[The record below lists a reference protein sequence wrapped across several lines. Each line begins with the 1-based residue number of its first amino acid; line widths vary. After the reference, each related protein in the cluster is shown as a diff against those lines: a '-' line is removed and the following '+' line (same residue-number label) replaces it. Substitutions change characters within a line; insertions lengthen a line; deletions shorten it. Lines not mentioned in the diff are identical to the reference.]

1 MSRIRFTFTREISLA
16 YISHLDMLRL
26 FLRALR
32 RSNLPLEYSQ
42 GYNPHPRF
50 TLALPLPLGVTAGD
64 EFGEIFFSE
73 IIEPAYFNDKLASQ
87 LPEGLKITG
96 AFSVATEGPSIA
108 ALVRAALYRAKLKD
122 IASGYGNANLIKEAL
137 EKMLLKEEIIMK
149 RTNKKKKIIST
160 NVRPFIK
167 KAEICYEK
175 NISLELMLELEA
187 GSQGGISP
195 VFFLEQLQ
203 KEAPAEMPG
212 LHEWQIHREKIIF
225 TDNPLS
231 ASD

>member
-32 RSNLPLEYSQ
+32 RSNMPLEYSQ

-50 TLALPLPLGVTAGD
+50 TLALPLPLGVTAGE
-64 EFGEIFFSE
+64 EFGEVSFSE
-73 IIEPAYFNDKLASQ
+73 IIEAGFFKEKLASQ
-87 LPEGLKITG
+87 LPNGLELTS
-96 AFSVATEGPSIA
+96 AFLVAAEGPSIA
-108 ALVRAALYRAKLKD
+108 ALVRAASYRARLKKILPD
-122 IASGYGNANLIKEAL
+122 DGNVNHIKEAL
-137 EKMLLKEEIIMK
+137 EKMLSKEEIIMK
-149 RTNKKKKIIST
+149 RTNKKKKTIST
-160 NVRPFIK
+160 NVRPFIT
-167 KAEICYEK
+167 KAEIYYEK

-203 KEAPAEMPG
+203 REAPAEIPG

-231 ASD
+231 ASE

>member
-1 MSRIRFTFTREISLA
+1 MSRIRFTFTRDISLA
-16 YISHLDMLRL
+16 FISHLDMLRL

-42 GYNPHPRF
+42 GYSPHPRF
-50 TLALPLPLGVTAGD
+50 TLALPLPLGVTAGE
-64 EFGEIFFSE
+64 EFGEVFFSDT
-73 IIEPAYFNDKLASQ
+73 IEPGFFKEKLAFQ
-87 LPEGLKITG
+87 LPMGLELTDV
-96 AFSVATEGPSIA
+96 FLVSTEAPSIA
-108 ALVRAALYRAKLKD
+108 ALVRAAIYRAKLNNISQGD
-122 IASGYGNANLIKEAL
+122 SNVDLIKESL
-137 EKMLLKEEIIMK
+137 GKLLSKEEIVMK

-175 NISLELMLELEA
+175 NISLELMLKLEA

-203 KEAPAEMPG
+203 GEAPAEMPG
-212 LHEWQIHREKIIF
+212 LHEWQIHREKLIF

-231 ASD
+231 ALD